1 MHVGVASCSLLVVG
15 CSLKEVGVGKYESGK
30 VGKWDGVRV
39 ARRW

>member
-30 VGKWDGVRV
+30 VLKWEGIKVGRY
-39 ARRW
+39 